1 MVLPDPSNGP
11 CLFLD
16 GCRVVVSGVADMIP
30 RQDVE
35 QMLISF
41 GAAVQKSG
49 VNGESPKPK
58 ALNPA

>member
-16 GCRVVVSGVADMIP
+16 GCRVVVSGVADKIP

-41 GAAVQKSG
+41 GAALQQSIA
-49 VNGESPKPK
+49 GESPKPK
-58 ALNPA
+58 ALNPP